1 MGFQQ
6 LIGHAVARPINVIRE
21 KVTVIRTQTVLEA
34 LPAEPITVEQLELLE
49 AIGVFLQIVAK
60 VIRSDLYVVYIYIY
74 FINGL
79 RIQYDLIIY
88 KTRSFSNCSSWSL

>member
-60 VIRSDLYVVYIYIY
+60 VIRSDLYVVYIYIS
-74 FINGL
+74 
-79 RIQYDLIIY
+79 LIYVWPKNTI
-88 KTRSFSNCSSWSL
+88 

>member
-60 VIRSDLYVVYIYIY
+60 VIRSDFYVVYIYI
-74 FINGL
+74 
-79 RIQYDLIIY
+79 
-88 KTRSFSNCSSWSL
+88 SLMA